1 MGVGKETAVNMW
13 GGGLVVVSLR
23 LFLYLLYKWQQFSG
37 GFHYHFSWYCTFV
50 IERGEHERLCVK
62 VDEEVMYCVY
72 TVFIYIYIYIYVCVC
87 MYVFPFLSCVYSLF
101 TQCWRLWGVLWDQPD
116 WVLPTIMML
125 NKKKEKKKEVCREW
139 TDPIWY
145 RVMCFL
151 IYYNLFVFYYCDQ
164 TSLVLPGIYSFNSVT
179 EFIVCVRKV
188 YRFCYDTEMYII
200 GGFTWI

>member
-1 MGVGKETAVNMW
+1 MKGCVW
-13 GGGLVVVSLR
+13 
-23 LFLYLLYKWQQFSG
+23 KWMRRS
-37 GFHYHFSWYCTFV
+37 CT
-50 IERGEHERLCVK
+50 
-62 VDEEVMYCVY
+62 VY
-72 TVFIYIYIYIYVCVC
+72 IQYSYIYIYTYMCVCVC
-87 MYVFPFLSCVYSLF
+87 MFSPFCLVYTPYSPSVGDCEGSCEISQIGCCQQLW
-101 TQCWRLWGVLWDQPD
+101 CW
-116 WVLPTIMML
+116 T
-125 NKKKEKKKEVCREW
+125 KKRKRKRKFAEKW